1 MDKRQLLEVIDFPKN
16 NNFYKVNVYLKSGGY
31 NLSCRICFGMID
43 MYVPKY
49 YTRKDFDFLL
59 SKSLDKYKESNLAV
73 PYYKPDGYIYR
84 LGRKRTLTTDPFFK
98 ENEKCFY
105 YSKNA
110 QTPLTKYKKDFV
122 DYLKERVL
130 YIGKKM
136 NLDMRGWTIRSGL
149 FVSYYGIC
157 FPTKKQLKFDYRLFS
172 FKEEIIDAI
181 IIHELCHIF
190 EHSHGPRFYT
200 LLKSFCPNYD
210 LLQSYINNSFF
221 DGENGV

>member
-1 MDKRQLLEVIDFPKN
+1 
-16 NNFYKVNVYLKSGGY
+16 
-31 NLSCRICFGMID
+31 
-43 MYVPKY
+43 
-49 YTRKDFDFLL
+49 
-59 SKSLDKYKESNLAV
+59 
-73 PYYKPDGYIYR
+73 
-84 LGRKRTLTTDPFFK
+84 
-98 ENEKCFY
+98 
-105 YSKNA
+105 
-110 QTPLTKYKKDFV
+110 
-122 DYLKERVL
+122 
-130 YIGKKM
+130 M